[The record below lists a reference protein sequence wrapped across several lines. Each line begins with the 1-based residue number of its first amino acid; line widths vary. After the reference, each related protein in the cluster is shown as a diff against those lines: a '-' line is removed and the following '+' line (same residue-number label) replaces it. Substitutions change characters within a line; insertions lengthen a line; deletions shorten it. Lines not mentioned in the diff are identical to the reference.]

1 VFGLEDL
8 AAAEWVWVRLWL
20 RRGRLKGT
28 ARIDSGGCS
37 VCGCAFRFSWFWSSL
52 D

>member
-1 VFGLEDL
+1 VERPGGVFGLEDL

-28 ARIDSGGCS
+28 ARIDSGLCD
-37 VCGCAFRFSWFWSSL
+37 VVKEIEVF
-52 D
+52 